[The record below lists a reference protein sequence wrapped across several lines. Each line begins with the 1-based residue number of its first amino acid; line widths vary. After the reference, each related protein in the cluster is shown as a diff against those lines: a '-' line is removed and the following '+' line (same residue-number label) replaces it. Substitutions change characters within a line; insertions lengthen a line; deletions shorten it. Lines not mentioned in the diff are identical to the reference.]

1 MAEEKGK
8 TAIEGC
14 SYNCSACSANQS
26 CDSGEEPIVGKIEK
40 TLNGLADVDSEDFLA
55 ALNSLSSDEEKKS
68 SF

>member
-14 SYNCSACSANQS
+14 SHNCSACSANQS
-26 CDSGEEPIVGKIEK
+26 CDSSEEPIVGKIEK